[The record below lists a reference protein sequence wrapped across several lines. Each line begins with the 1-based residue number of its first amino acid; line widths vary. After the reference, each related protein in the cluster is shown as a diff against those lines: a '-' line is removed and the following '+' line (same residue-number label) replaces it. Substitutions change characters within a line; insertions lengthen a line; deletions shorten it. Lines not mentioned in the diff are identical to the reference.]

1 MQEVEMSAQVQLD
14 PTHLTLLDLRQ
25 EVNEIA
31 EITAPE
37 RRLCVRIEILTSQ
50 LEYLSQ

>member
-1 MQEVEMSAQVQLD
+1 MSAQVQLD

-31 EITAPE
+31 KITAPE
-37 RRLCVRIEILTSQ
+37 SRLRERIKS
-50 LEYLSQ
+50 